1 MTSHPPDP
9 AEWESP
15 PQGMLARDGRLP
27 AAAWPGPGRP
37 PPALAG
43 WPGEGYPG
51 DGYPADSYPA
61 SGYYHGGDPAA
72 DYLPDYPPM
81 PGYPPLSDHPSMPGY
96 PPLSD
101 HPSMPGYPPLSDHPS
116 MPGYPPLSDHPS
128 MPGYPPLSDH
138 PSMPGYP
145 PAPEQWPDPN
155 QPADSHVNHDE
166 YLHPRDSAAA
176 LATAQP
182 VTGGPAI
189 DELPGLAP
197 SVPAP
202 PMPRPGLPPSVL
214 APPVLASPL
223 LESPVPQPAPAR
235 AGTPDGGTRSRARP
249 VASEDAHWAMLA
261 YLTVPI
267 FGCIVSLAI
276 YLLSLRGSRW
286 LRAHAAQALN
296 VWLTWLLYNLSALIV
311 GGLLAL
317 DSARVALT
325 VVLPVAV
332 VLWLTILGY
341 LVRAAR
347 LASRGREY
355 ALPHWLCSQI
365 IR

>member
-1 MTSHPPDP
+1 MTTHPPEPP
-9 AEWESP
+9 AEWEPS
-15 PQGMLARDGRLP
+15 QQEMLARDGRPP
-27 AAAWPGPGRP
+27 ARPADEWPGPAGSHARDRI
-37 PPALAG
+37 ARGHLA
-43 WPGEGYPG
+43 
-51 DGYPADSYPA
+51 AAYPA
-61 SGYYHGGDPAA
+61 SGYHAGGYDAGYPAD
-72 DYLPDYPPM
+72 DYLPDHPSMPGFPAV
-81 PGYPPLSDHPSMPGY
+81 PGYPPLSDHPSMPGYPPLLDYPPMPDYPAEASY

-145 PAPEQWPDPN
+145 PAPEYWPG
-155 QPADSHVNHDE
+155 QGHPAGAHVDHDE
-166 YLHPRDSAAA
+166 Y
-176 LATAQP
+176 
-182 VTGGPAI
+182 
-189 DELPGLAP
+189 
-197 SVPAP
+197 
-202 PMPRPGLPPSVL
+202 VL
-214 APPVLASPL
+214 APPVPGSQMPPPLAPPPL
-223 LESPVPQPAPAR
+223 APPPPLPEPPVREQPPAR
-235 AGTPDGGTRSRARP
+235 PAVPRRGTRSRTRP

-296 VWLTWLLYNLSALIV
+296 VWLTWLLYNISALIV

-325 VVLPVAV
+325 VVLPLAAI
-332 VLWLTILGY
+332 LWLVTLAY
-341 LVRAAR
+341 LIRAAR
-347 LASRGREY
+347 LASQGREY
-355 ALPHWLCSQI
+355 ALPRWLCSRM